1 MRLGTKA
8 GGQIGAATERTPAA
22 VLGNPNLSGRMPNDY
37 DPAIPSYLYRAAQL
51 LIHHRIG
58 EDGRLKHP
66 RQIKRVLDALS
77 GFVKT
82 ASPDR

>member
-1 MRLGTKA
+1 
-8 GGQIGAATERTPAA
+8 
-22 VLGNPNLSGRMPNDY
+22 MPNDY
-37 DPAIPSYLYRAAQL
+37 DPAMPSYLYRAAQL